1 MTTYTIE
8 NESNNLIG
16 HLSEQDADVVTG
28 AERFSSEEE
37 LATLAA
43 SWPTARLIAIFN
55 NLPGVTPVKKFTDRK
70 TAIAR
75 IWNAVQPVDPPTG
88 TIAEPAAGE
97 APKTEEAQQPE
108 TAVEPEADTGRRT
121 HGYARSHT
129 DARRCGRGS
138 GVAQEDH
145 PREEDAHSGQR
156 FARGQQDGYRPGTHE
171 ARGGVT
177 AKELMSV
184 TGWQAH
190 SVRGFISGTL
200 GKKMGLTVVSTK
212 GENGERTYTI
222 QG

>member
-1 MTTYTIE
+1 MTIYTIA
-8 NESNNLIG
+8 NESNNVIA

-37 LATLAA
+37 LANLAQ
-43 SWPTARLIAIFN
+43 SWPTARLVAIFN

-70 TAIAR
+70 TAINR
-75 IWNAVQPVDPPTG
+75 IWNVVSAIENAASPAIEESDVAEVAPQTDAIPEPEPTPE
-88 TIAEPAAGE
+88 AEP
-97 APKTEEAQQPE
+97 T
-108 TAVEPEADTGRRT
+108 TAPEAAQGPDV
-121 HGYARSHT
+121 APA
-129 DARRCGRGS
+129 DAPSLQKTTRAKKTPTANGS
-138 GVAQEDH
+138 REGSKMATVLDLMKREGV
-145 PREEDAHSGQR
+145 
-156 FARGQQDGYRPGTHE
+156 
-171 ARGGVT
+171 VT

-200 GKKMGLTVVSTK
+200 GKKMGLTVISTK